1 MLVDVAGVSVD
12 GRAALVPGGTRVAPQ
27 EARED
32 AEDSDGASSGIR
44 VDDDAREGA
53 FFGANVVN
61 LPNGK
66 PQSAGGVDFWV
77 GHRFTQPAF
86 NRAARDLFGLDSSAR
101 IGFGVR
107 VGLTDRISV
116 AAMRSNLDKTIELNS
131 TLQVTRQR
139 GAVPVTFQIRGGV
152 EGRDNFQERHS
163 PYIQLVAV
171 RTFVDR
177 LSLAFVPTFAFSTRN
192 DDSFLPD
199 EFRFGEEH
207 RHTTAIG
214 LGMGLRVFESTSLVA
229 EYIPR
234 VHGFR
239 GEIQDRPGVSVALQ
253 KSTFRHT
260 FEIALS
266 TQEPMTTS
274 QYSVQGTDT
283 FRIGFN
289 IYRKIR

>member
-1 MLVDVAGVSVD
+1 MPAGVTASAAIPAGAPPAADIRENGSIVPVD
-12 GRAALVPGGTRVAPQ
+12 
-27 EARED
+27 E
-32 AEDSDGASSGIR
+32 
-44 VDDDAREGA
+44 DAREGA
-53 FFGANVVN
+53 FFGSNVVN

-66 PQSAGGVDFWV
+66 PQAAGGVDFWV

-86 NRAARDLFGLDSSAR
+86 NRAASDLFGLDSSAR

-107 VGLTDRISV
+107 AGLTDRISV
-116 AAMRSNLDKTIELNS
+116 SAMRSNLDKTIELS
-131 TLQVTRQR
+131 SMLQVTRQR
-139 GAVPVTFQIRGGV
+139 EGVPLTFQVRAGV
-152 EGRDNFQERHS
+152 EGRDNFQERYS
-163 PYIQLVAV
+163 PYIQLVTV
-171 RTFVDR
+171 RTLFDR
-177 LSLAFVPTFAFSTRN
+177 LSFAFIPTFAFATRN

-207 RHTTAIG
+207 RHTTALG
-214 LGMGLRVFESTSLVA
+214 LGMGLRVLPSTSLVA

-253 KSTFRHT
+253 QSTFRHT